1 MAATVFARQRV
12 SGVDRC
18 AYSGGPAPEVRDR
31 LFVPLAGPWLLGR
44 GCAGRRRYGEAGG
57 LCECPTHG
65 RGLRSGRVRSA
76 RAGTCRRGR
85 GRSTPS
91 GTGILSP
98 NAWAV
103 PGWSGPH
110 PAARN
115 VPAGIGGTVVRGHRG
130 SLQSAPVPPVLGG
143 AALGSLAGRR
153 GMSAASIHV
162 KSSRVTNQI
171 YFWYI

>member
-1 MAATVFARQRV
+1 MCCV
-12 SGVDRC
+12 
-18 AYSGGPAPEVRDR
+18 
-31 LFVPLAGPWLLGR
+31 LAGGNILRCR
-44 GCAGRRRYGEAGG
+44 GHVVAGGDLRRR
-57 LCECPTHG
+57 
-65 RGLRSGRVRSA
+65 
-76 RAGTCRRGR
+76 R

-110 PAARN
+110 PATRN